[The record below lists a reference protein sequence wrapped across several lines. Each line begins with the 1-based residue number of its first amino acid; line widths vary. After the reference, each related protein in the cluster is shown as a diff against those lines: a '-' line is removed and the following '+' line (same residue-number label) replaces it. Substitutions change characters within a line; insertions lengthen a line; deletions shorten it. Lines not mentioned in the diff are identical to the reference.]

1 MLRLNPA
8 LSVIQDTRKERFFG
22 RYVPS
27 RMTNQK
33 RNDEEKT
40 KKNKRGVCRGQK
52 TPSQRQKRNKNEIP
66 EESKERLPR

>member
-1 MLRLNPA
+1 
-8 LSVIQDTRKERFFG
+8 
-22 RYVPS
+22 
-27 RMTNQK
+27 MTNQK